1 MRRLGFLLLFSACT
15 PESRLDPV
23 TAVSPSQAARI
34 AAAARGAP
42 AAAPGLVIAQQAP
55 ALMLTPAATS
65 SPAEAPMPAV
75 APPPSAGVVTGP
87 TTAAI
92 AALRPEAPPPGV
104 ITAAH
109 DDPIATVAATDDGG
123 VAVSLDRRGGIR
135 LWPSLDGAHAPV
147 IVRSDAV
154 ANQVAIVRDGG
165 ELVIAAA
172 GPLGQLELIRTNA
185 LGEPVSQI
193 RVALERTL
201 VALVAVP
208 GRFVGLRDDQTIVAV
223 DLRGKRIEHLAG
235 RPGERI
241 VAMTGRRG
249 ALVAFVNAEGR
260 VRARW
265 IEAGDA
271 LVWGHDSAALRIDPE
286 HAVLAPDRKRVAALA
301 PDHKAIVI
309 VDLASGRTL
318 ARPVTLDFVDPA
330 RQPLGFID
338 DRTLQVQTAVGS
350 VGWWRHG
357 ELTMAERFHVGPA
370 VATDRYILTA
380 GASALT
386 LDTPDAT
393 HHLGFRVLNLTSAQ
407 PHGNG
412 WTVTDGAT
420 ALRLDDQLRAR
431 RRYPRQDGVPDYSRS
446 LVMLDGRRGVVWKA
460 EGTFLIDLEHPADGK
475 LLSPL
480 IGTVSYEPTT
490 SLLAITGE
498 TGLWLGRYNPRTH
511 AVDSTLDDPGE
522 LRSIVLLDPEL
533 AGGNVALVLADHGQT
548 AAITEI
554 RKVDFAAARPLRE
567 GRTRQQALPEDP
579 WWARGDLV
587 ARLGLPAT
595 ARHHPS
601 PDGALVAIAGNGRI
615 TLRDR
620 DGAVRWSVARPGVVD
635 VAWSSLGE
643 LVAFGSGMARVD
655 PATGAL
661 LDRRCGW
668 DFGLWDDDA
677 SFETGAKLCEA
688 P

>member
-1 MRRLGFLLLFSACT
+1 MRRLGFLLLFAACT

-23 TAVSPSQAARI
+23 TAESPSQAARI
-34 AAAARGAP
+34 AAAARGASV
-42 AAAPGLVIAQQAP
+42 AAPGHVSSQRAP
-55 ALMLTPAATS
+55 AVPAWALAPAAPS
-65 SPAEAPMPAV
+65 SPGEAV
-75 APPPSAGVVTGP
+75 ASPPGEPAPAGLAP
-87 TTAAI
+87 AAS
-92 AALRPEAPPPGV
+92 AALRSEAPPPGV

-109 DDPIATVAATDDGG
+109 DDPIATIAATDDGG
-123 VAVSLDRRGGIR
+123 VAVSMDRRGGIR

-154 ANQVAIVRDGG
+154 ADQVAIARDGD

-185 LGEPVSQI
+185 LGEPVSHTW
-193 RVALERTL
+193 VELERTL
-201 VALVAVP
+201 VALAAVP
-208 GRFVGLRDDQTIVAV
+208 GRFVGLRDDQTIAAV
-223 DLRGKRIEHLAG
+223 DLRGDRIEHLAA

-241 VAMTGRRG
+241 VAMTSRRG
-249 ALVAFVNAEGR
+249 ALVAFVHAEGR
-260 VRARW
+260 VHARW
-265 IEAGDA
+265 IDAGDA
-271 LVWGHDSAALRIDPE
+271 LAWGREGAALRIDPAR
-286 HAVLAPDRKRVAALA
+286 AVLAPDRKRVAALT

-309 VDLASGRTL
+309 VDLATGRTL
-318 ARPVTLDFVDPA
+318 ARPLTPDFVDPA
-330 RQPLGFID
+330 CQPLGFLD
-338 DRTLQVQTAVGS
+338 DRTLQVQTAEGALA
-350 VGWWRHG
+350 WWRDG
-357 ELTMAERFHVGPA
+357 ELTTVDRFHRGPA
-370 VATDRYILTA
+370 VATDRYILTS
-380 GASALT
+380 GASTLT
-386 LDTPDAT
+386 LDTPGAT

-412 WTVTDGAT
+412 WTVTDGVR
-420 ALRLDDQLRAR
+420 ALRLDDRFRAR
-431 RRYPRQDGVPDYSRS
+431 RRYPPPDGAPDYARS
-446 LVMLDGRRGVVWKA
+446 LVLLDGRRGVVWKSD
-460 EGTFLIDLEHPADGK
+460 GTYLIDLEHPAAGE

-490 SLLAITGE
+490 HLLAITGE

-511 AVDSTLDDPGE
+511 AVDGKLDNPGGP
-522 LRSIVLLDPEL
+522 RSIVLLDPEL
-533 AGGNVALVLADHGQT
+533 AGGNVALVLAEHDQT

-554 RKVDFAAARPLRE
+554 RKVDFAAAQPLRE
-567 GRTRQQALPEDP
+567 GRTRQQALPADP
-579 WWARGDLV
+579 WGARGDLV
-587 ARLGLPAT
+587 ARLDLPPT
-595 ARHHPS
+595 DRHHPS
-601 PDGALVAIAGNGRI
+601 PDGALVAIAGHDRI

-655 PATGAL
+655 AATGAL